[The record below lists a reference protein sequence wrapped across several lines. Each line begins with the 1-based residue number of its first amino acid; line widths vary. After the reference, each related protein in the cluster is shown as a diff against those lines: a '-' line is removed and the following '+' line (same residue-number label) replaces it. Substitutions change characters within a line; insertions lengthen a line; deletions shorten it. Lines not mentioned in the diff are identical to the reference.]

1 MSLRSPLIISV
12 NTKNPLKKSSSRKV
26 NIKSYVKHIS
36 GPPDKKSNI
45 RPILR
50 CIHENETPLQ
60 QRLRLR
66 RGEVHDWV
74 DKFWRNHNKRF
85 FTEKEDFVSLHK
97 TAESD
102 NVRADKMSEFYKS
115 FLDKN
120 WKVHVYFNLSWYI
133 KNFELMFLALQVNLQ
148 TGIRKIR
155 GK

>member
-1 MSLRSPLIISV
+1 MVKLFI
-12 NTKNPLKKSSSRKV
+12 
-26 NIKSYVKHIS
+26 NIL

-50 CIHENETPLQ
+50 YIPENETELQ
-60 QRLRLR
+60 HRLRMR

-85 FTEKEDFVSLHK
+85 LVEKDQFVAKHK
-97 TAESD
+97 TADQETVS
-102 NVRADKMSEFYKS
+102 ADKMSEFYKA

-120 WKVHVYFNLSWYI
+120 FKVHVYFNISWYI
-133 KNFELMFLALQVNLQ
+133 KNFELLFLAAQVNLVN
-148 TGIRKIR
+148 GIRKLQ